1 VRTLEAKILDS
12 THLEL
17 REPILLPPGRSIE
30 ISITADRIERATRR
44 AAAEQE
50 LATSTEHAEAP
61 GLSPPRRARE
71 LAWRRAHEDEL
82 QAYAGQ
88 WVVLEGEEIVA
99 HGEDPASA
107 AEQARSQGVHI
118 PYVFYVEE
126 YRPDVV
132 LIGL

>member
-1 VRTLEAKILDS
+1 MRTLEAKILDS

-17 REPILLPPGRSIE
+17 REPISLPPGQSVE
-30 ISITADRIERATRR
+30 ISITADQIESTTPTPAADRR
-44 AAAEQE
+44 PKTTADF
-50 LATSTEHAEAP
+50 AEAP

-88 WVVLEGEEIVA
+88 WVVLEGEQIIA
-99 HGEDPASA
+99 HGEDPAA
-107 AEQARSQGVHI
+107 VVERARSQGVRV
-118 PYVFYVEE
+118 PYVFYVEQ

-132 LIGL
+132 LMGL

>member
-1 VRTLEAKILDS
+1 MRTLEAKILDS

-17 REPILLPPGRSIE
+17 REPISLPPGRSIE
-30 ISITADRIERATRR
+30 ISINADQSESATRNAAVEHEPATTTDR
-44 AAAEQE
+44 AG
-50 LATSTEHAEAP
+50 AP

-88 WVVLEGEEIVA
+88 WVVLEGEEIIA
-99 HGEDPASA
+99 HGEDPVSVV
-107 AEQARSQGVHI
+107 ERARSQGVHV

-126 YRPDVV
+126 YSSDVV
-132 LIGL
+132 LMGL